1 VSVCQVGQSRESA
14 LGGSRQECSLNHPS
28 GAAAVHDDDDYMMM
42 MMIDECIRLRNVVGD
57 NFMSC
62 LGFGVI
68 EIMR

>member
-1 VSVCQVGQSRESA
+1 
-14 LGGSRQECSLNHPS
+14 LNHPS
-28 GAAAVHDDDDYMMM
+28 GAAAVHDDDDYIMM

-57 NFMSC
+57 NFMSS